1 MSTPKAFSKPT
12 LQTQK
17 SSKPSLFAPKT
28 GSPHSQQL
36 IKTKQSSSIHI
47 KTPIVKTERA
57 RTFNF
62 SEAESKPELKRW
74 DAVGKIEKSINI
86 LRKTR
91 GQIDFSFQIKVEEII
106 NQMMTICGVDEKV
119 TKLFLQIREERD
131 QRKQSQLKTLKFIKG
146 QQDQIEQLKRRC
158 EEYY

>member
-1 MSTPKAFSKPT
+1 MSTPKAINKPT

-17 SSKPSLFAPKT
+17 SSKPSQFAPKT
-28 GSPHSQQL
+28 GSPNSSQL
-36 IKTKQSSSIHI
+36 IKTQQSNSIHI
-47 KTPIVKTERA
+47 KSPIAKTERA

-62 SEAESKPELKRW
+62 SETESKPELKKW
-74 DAVGKIEKSINI
+74 DVVGKIEKSINI

-106 NQMMTICGVDEKV
+106 NDMMNICGIDEKV
-119 TKLFLQIREERD
+119 SKLFLQIKEERD
-131 QRKQSQLKTLKFIKG
+131 QRMQSQLKTLKFIKG

-158 EEYY
+158 QEYY